1 MMTAYWTN
9 WTTEGTYWTAQTPV
23 SPYFSLPGPIG
34 PDGPIGFSVW
44 ENGLSE
50 SEPER
55 LGNGAEKKRYRGISI
70 RTNWTVWTILVFQWL
85 TTVLHWTAR
94 RDHLDQP
101 SESAGPSR
109 RGHVG
114 GTLSRDVSVWEVK

>member
-9 WTTEGTYWTAQTPV
+9 WTTGGTYWTAQTPV
-23 SPYFSLPGPIG
+23 FSHFSLPGPIG
-34 PDGPIGFSVW
+34 PDGPIGISVW

-55 LGNGAEKKRYRGISI
+55 LGNGAEKRRYRGISAW
-70 RTNWTVWTILVFQWL
+70 TNWTVWTILVFQWL
-85 TTVLHWTAR
+85 TTALHWTAR
-94 RDHLDQP
+94 PDHLDQP

-114 GTLSRDVSVWEVK
+114 GTLSRNISIGTRK